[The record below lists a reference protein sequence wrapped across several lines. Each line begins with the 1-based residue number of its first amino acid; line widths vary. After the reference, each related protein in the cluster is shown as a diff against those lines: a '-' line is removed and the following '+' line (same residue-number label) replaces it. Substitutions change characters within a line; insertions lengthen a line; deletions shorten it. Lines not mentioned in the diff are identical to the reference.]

1 MNQATFERYE
11 KKYLLTAA
19 QYRQFRERTRHRL
32 AVDQYGKSTILS
44 VYYDTPDARMIR
56 ASMEKPV
63 YKEKLR
69 LRSYGR
75 PGAGDAVFV
84 ELKKKYRGIVYKRRV
99 EMPLYAAQAWLGGQG
114 AAPDG
119 QIGRE
124 IAYTLAQYD
133 GLAPAMFIA
142 YDRVA
147 LYDKEDAA
155 LRVTFDSRLL
165 FRREALAL
173 EAGAWGEPLLEAGAR
188 LMEVK
193 LPGAMPLWLAHLMDE
208 LKIYPA
214 SFSKYAAAYQRTL
227 CPVRMGG
234 AQSA

>member
-1 MNQATFERYE
+1 MNQYTFERYE
-11 KKYLLTAA
+11 KKYLLSAA
-19 QYRQFRERTRHRL
+19 QYRQFREKAAGHLTE
-32 AVDQYGKSTILS
+32 DQYGKSAILS
-44 VYYDTPDARMIR
+44 VYYDTPDARLIR
-56 ASMEKPV
+56 ASMEKPA

-75 PGAGDAVFV
+75 PGEDDEVFV

-99 EMPLYAAQAWLGGQG
+99 EMPLGPAQAWLAGRGE
-114 AAPDG
+114 APNS

-193 LPGAMPLWLAHLMDE
+193 LPGAMPLWLAHLLDE
-208 LKIYPA
+208 LAAYPA
-214 SFSKYAAAYQRTL
+214 SFSKYGSAYQRAL
-227 CPVRMGG
+227 RPARMGG